1 MKADEALLLPSLHK
15 EFENEAVA
23 NLFVSLRLVHNVS
36 KYIPTSCWLLLSNR
50 FIVLWEPNCF
60 HKQYDTLLFHKS
72 CDLDISPFYS
82 TWQEQKHPETCWEL
96 LAPKP
101 QVQKQELQL
110 KSMQALNVATH
121 SKMVKLYERASLML
135 ISTKDPRTL
144 LVQTSPLYSKT

>member
-23 NLFVSLRLVHNVS
+23 NLFVSLTLVHDVS
-36 KYIPTSCWLLLSNR
+36 KYIPTSCWLLLSNT
-50 FIVLWEPNCF
+50 FIVLWEPNCC
-60 HKQYDTLLFHKS
+60 HKRYSTLLFHKS

-101 QVQKQELQL
+101 QVQKQELSIEEHAGSECGNTL
-110 KSMQALNVATH
+110 KNGKATW
-121 SKMVKLYERASLML
+121 
-135 ISTKDPRTL
+135 
-144 LVQTSPLYSKT
+144 TSESYADFNKRPENTAGTNLATV